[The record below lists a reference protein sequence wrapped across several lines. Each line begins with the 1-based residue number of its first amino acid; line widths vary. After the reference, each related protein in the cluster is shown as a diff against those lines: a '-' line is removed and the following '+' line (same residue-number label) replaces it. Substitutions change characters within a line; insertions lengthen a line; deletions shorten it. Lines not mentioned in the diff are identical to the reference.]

1 METTEQKF
9 KVCPTSDVEPGEGYS
24 YKVNDRV
31 IGVFNVEGSFYAIDD
46 ACPHMGVSLSTGHL
60 DGCVVTCP
68 LHAWRFNVTDGTWV
82 DNPRVSTDAWP
93 VTIEDGFVFVT
104 MPAKP
109 ASEQAK
115 ADETS
120 GEVTDE

>member
-9 KVCPTSDVEPGEGYS
+9 KVCPTTDVEPGEGYS

-68 LHAWRFNVTDGTWV
+68 LHAATCDVRIGTC
-82 DNPRVSTDAWP
+82 TA
-93 VTIEDGFVFVT
+93 
-104 MPAKP
+104 PAMG
-109 ASEQAK
+109 
-115 ADETS
+115 DVETYDIS
-120 GEVTDE
+120 CDSQSLFIAL